1 MARAVTGKTR
11 IVFIANPNNPT
22 GTLVPASALESF
34 IAALPEHVLTV
45 LDEAYNE
52 YLPHEV
58 RSDTLQWLGRF
69 PNLVITR
76 TLSKVYGLAGLRV
89 GYAFAST
96 EVADLMNRVRE
107 PFNVNSVALAAGAA
121 ALRDEDFIRKSFELN
136 CAGMKQITEG
146 LTRLG
151 IEYIP
156 SYGNFVSFEVPDAV
170 EVFQRLLQAGVI
182 VRPIAGYGMP
192 NHLRVSIGLKSENAR
207 FLESLQRAIA

>member
-1 MARAVTGKTR
+1 
-11 IVFIANPNNPT
+11 
-22 GTLVPASALESF
+22 
-34 IAALPEHVLTV
+34 
-45 LDEAYNE
+45 
-52 YLPHEV
+52 
-58 RSDTLQWLGRF
+58 
-69 PNLVITR
+69 
-76 TLSKVYGLAGLRV
+76 
-89 GYAFAST
+89 
-96 EVADLMNRVRE
+96 
-107 PFNVNSVALAAGAA
+107 
-121 ALRDEDFIRKSFELN
+121 
-136 CAGMKQITEG
+136 MKQITEG